1 MANGVDNRLRI
12 AGELGVGISVR
23 QGEKWSAEFNYL
35 RSDWRDSGFDNY
47 DGYSV
52 QGASVFS
59 ATVSQSFRAGF
70 EIVPNRNDIRYYF
83 RRCAYR
89 AGVYYDRSYYK
100 LDGNMVNS
108 VGLTLGITLPV
119 FRGYNGLSLGID
131 MGQRGSLRGNMVR
144 ERYVTFVVGF
154 NIFDIWFQKPR
165 YN

>member
-1 MANGVDNRLRI
+1 
-12 AGELGVGISVR
+12 
-23 QGEKWSAEFNYL
+23 
-35 RSDWRDSGFDNY
+35 
-47 DGYSV
+47 
-52 QGASVFS
+52 
-59 ATVSQSFRAGF
+59 
-70 EIVPNRNDIRYYF
+70 
-83 RRCAYR
+83 
-89 AGVYYDRSYYK
+89 
-100 LDGNMVNS
+100 MVNS